1 MSSEHENTSSIRRIV
16 LPSGRTIEVI
26 SFGEPEDLATREL
39 HVCPD
44 CESTLVQPVSWNE
57 AEDGY
62 WDLTL
67 ECPNCD
73 RVETGTFSRLQVEML
88 EDQLDNGLSDMIAD
102 LQRLTQANMTAA
114 VNRFAAALEADL
126 VLPEDF

>member
-26 SFGEPEDLATREL
+26 SFGEREDLATREL

-44 CESTLVQPVSWNE
+44 CGSNLVQPVSWNE
-57 AEDGY
+57 ADDGC
-62 WDLTL
+62 WELTL
-67 ECPNCD
+67 EFPNCD

-102 LQRLTQANMTAA
+102 LQRLTQANMAAA